1 MRQILEDISRAGWNF
16 IHTAESAISR
26 LPGPMRRLLV
36 LVIGFSMLAI
46 GIALIFLPGPALLVI
61 PAALAI
67 LAIEYPWAR
76 RLLRVFRERII
87 DKLADRFH
95 GSRSKQRK
103 RGESL

>member
-1 MRQILEDISRAGWNF
+1 
-16 IHTAESAISR
+16 
-26 LPGPMRRLLV
+26 
-36 LVIGFSMLAI
+36 
-46 GIALIFLPGPALLVI
+46 
-61 PAALAI
+61 

-95 GSRSKQRK
+95 GSRSKRRK